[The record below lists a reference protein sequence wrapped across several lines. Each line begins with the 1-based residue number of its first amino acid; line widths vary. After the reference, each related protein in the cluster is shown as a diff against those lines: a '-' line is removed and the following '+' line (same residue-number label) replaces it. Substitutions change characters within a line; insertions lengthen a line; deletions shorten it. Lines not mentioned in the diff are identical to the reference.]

1 MKTII
6 LILLASLSCAN
17 TQNTTERPLIEA
29 IDAKITDNDGNAI
42 DKDGYYIKYD
52 SRKFKKGYNAK
63 TILVYNPHTN
73 YVDDVICRID
83 MEVKK

>member
-29 IDAKITDNDGNAI
+29 IDAKITDNHGNAI
-42 DKDGYYIKYD
+42 DRDGYYIKYD
-52 SRKFKKGYNAK
+52 SRIFKKGDNAR
-63 TILVYNPHTN
+63 TVLVYNPCTN
-73 YVDDVICRID
+73 YVDDVVYRID
-83 MEVKK
+83 AEVK